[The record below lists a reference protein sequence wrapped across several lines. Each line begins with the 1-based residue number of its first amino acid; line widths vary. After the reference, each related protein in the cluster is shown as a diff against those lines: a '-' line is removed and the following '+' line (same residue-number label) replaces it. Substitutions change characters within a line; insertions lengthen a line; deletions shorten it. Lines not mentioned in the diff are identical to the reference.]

1 MVNINEF
8 EMGSVFMKATVL
20 NILDELIKRYPE
32 LKREKSNILN
42 AYTVM
47 RDSFGQE
54 GKLLVCG
61 NGGSA
66 ADSEHIVGEL
76 MKGFVKKRPIGE
88 ELKEKILM
96 AGGDEALA
104 GSLQGALTAI
114 ALTGHSALSTAY
126 SNDVNGIYGFAQQ
139 TLGYGKAGDVL
150 LGISTSGN
158 SSNVIEAM
166 KVARAIGMKTVAL
179 TGRDGGKMKALAD
192 ISIIAPEQETYKIQ
206 EYHLP
211 IYHALCLMLEETY
224 FDK

>member
-1 MVNINEF
+1 
-8 EMGSVFMKATVL
+8 MKATVL